1 MMQREKRP
9 RRVRSFGDKR
19 ESWEPLEPECTLVT
33 IGQLL
38 GSAEL
43 ERVAS
48 LLSSRPDVTLHFH
61 TRAGRDLDFLRH
73 FPGLRRLSIDLW
85 ELEDI
90 AGFSHLR
97 HGLES
102 LHFGKTRKRFS
113 LRFLEAMP
121 LLRDLSLVGHTK
133 DIAAVHALSRLTAVA
148 LRSITL
154 PDLSILTSKPQLAA
168 VSLLLGGTT
177 HLDHLAE
184 LPRLEILNL
193 MRITK
198 LADLSVLREL
208 SALRVLDLDWMR
220 NVTSLPS
227 LAPLAHL
234 EEVTL
239 ETMKGLTELSAVA
252 AAPAL
257 RRLTI
262 AGMPQLD
269 ADAFRCLVGHPCLS
283 ELRLLPSL
291 GGLNM
296 KKPVLEAIRQLLP
309 DIVQA
314 DREPVIVRFKDVR
327 KSGPH

>member
-1 MMQREKRP
+1 MTQLEKRP
-9 RRVRSFGDKR
+9 KRVRSFGDNR
-19 ESWEPLEPECTLVT
+19 ASWEALEPECTLVT
-33 IGQLL
+33 IGQPLE
-38 GSAEL
+38 SAEL
-43 ERVAS
+43 ERVGS
-48 LLSSRPDVTLHFH
+48 LLSGRPDVTLRLH
-61 TRAGRDLDFLRH
+61 TRAARDLDILRH
-73 FPGLRRLSIDLW
+73 FPELRRLSIDLW

-90 AGFSHLR
+90 AGLSHLR
-97 HGLES
+97 HGLDF

-113 LRFLEAMP
+113 LRFLDAMP
-121 LLRDLSLVGHTK
+121 LLRNLSLVGHTK
-133 DIAAVHALSRLTAVA
+133 DIAAVHALSGLTAVE

-177 HLDHLAE
+177 NLDHLAE

-198 LADLSVLREL
+198 LADVSVLQEL
-208 SALRVLDLDWMR
+208 AALRVLDLDWMR

-227 LAPLAHL
+227 MAPLAHL
-234 EEVTL
+234 QEVTL
-239 ETMKGLTELSAVA
+239 ETMKGLTELAAVA

-269 ADAFRCLVGHPCLS
+269 TEAFRCLVGHPCLS

-291 GGLNM
+291 GGFNM
-296 KKPVLEAIRQLLP
+296 KKAVLEGIRQLLP
-309 DIVQA
+309 DIVQPN
-314 DREPVIVRFKDVR
+314 REPVIVRFKDVR
-327 KSGPH
+327 KSGPR